1 MFALFAKAAS
11 PRELFEEGRKSWNE
25 FSPREQ
31 NAIVDAYLP
40 KVRYLAQTLKKRVPG
55 SVEYS
60 DLFNAGVLG
69 LLDAAHRYDPA
80 SGSTFSTYAENRI
93 NGAMLDE
100 LRRKDPLSRGTRALV
115 RSLGAIMDRYEIR
128 CGRRPTETELAR
140 EAKVSVEE
148 VRRGLQAMEQQV
160 STDMSMLAETLTSE
174 SIESG
179 GTPCSSAIRNEIIG
193 NIRACLSE
201 LNEREQFI
209 LSMSY
214 VEEYSLKEI
223 ASVLKVTEGR
233 VSQLRSQAIRRLQRI
248 YSERFGR

>member
-1 MFALFAKAAS
+1 MFALFHKAAN
-11 PRELFEEGRKSWNE
+11 PCELFEAGTRSWNE
-25 FSPREQ
+25 FSAREQ

-40 KVRYLAQTLKKRVPG
+40 KVRYLAQSLKRRVPD

-80 SGSTFSTYAENRI
+80 ACNTFSTYAENRI

-100 LRRKDPLSRGTRALV
+100 LRRKDPLTRGTRALV
-115 RSLGAIMDRYEIR
+115 KTLNAIMDRYEIR
-128 CGRRPTETELAR
+128 LGRRPTEAELAR
-140 EAKVSVEE
+140 EAKVSVED
-148 VRRGLQAMEQQV
+148 VRRGLQAMEQLV
-160 STDMSMLAETLTSE
+160 STDMSMLAETLTNE

-179 GTPCSSAIRNEIIG
+179 GTPCSSAIRSEIIA
-193 NIRACLSE
+193 NIRACLAE

-214 VEEYSLKEI
+214 VEEYPLKDI
-223 ASVLKVTEGR
+223 AAVLKVTEGR

-248 YSERFGR
+248 YTERFGR